1 MTLQSAVAVLGIIFD
16 PLCFLS
22 GLLKGPWFPLN
33 SAVKVSQLM
42 WAGSRRGSSES
53 PLFVMSKTSADGEQR
68 HRCQEQLPRSID

>member
-22 GLLKGPWFPLN
+22 GLLKGLWFPLN
-33 SAVKVSQLM
+33 SAVKVSQL
-42 WAGSRRGSSES
+42 WAGSLRGSSES